1 MSYFDQNLFFA
12 SSALARSMSN
22 LANKAFKNMEI
33 TPTQGFTLIAINELN
48 IHGTSDIAKELY
60 LQPSTI
66 TRFVDKLE
74 NLGYVKRKYK
84 GRKVEIYL
92 TKQGL
97 EKEKE
102 ALKCLNILN
111 DLTLD
116 VLPEA
121 EKAEAVKGIFKL
133 NNLFTKY
140 YAKERLKKQ
149 KNK

>member
-22 LANKAFKNMEI
+22 LADKAFKNMEI
-33 TPTQGFTLIAINELN
+33 TPTQGFTLIAINELGL
-48 IHGTSDIAKELY
+48 HGTSDIAKELY

-84 GRKVEIYL
+84 GRQVEIYL

-97 EKEKE
+97 EKERE
-102 ALKCLNILN
+102 ALKCLNNLN

-116 VLPEA
+116 VLPED
-121 EKAEAVKGIFKL
+121 EKVEVVKEIFKL

-140 YAKERLKKQ
+140 YAKERLKVQ